1 MCKIVGRPKHIEF
14 LKRVQIGPNQ
24 LNEWERNRS
33 KGSGKLHPLGV
44 IGRCF
49 HKQSVCWEW
58 ESWTVS
64 NPRVRTVEQLYRCV
78 LQPSLLAHQGAFIFV
93 VLPAPLE
100 KWSRT
105 AAQQPDPVGWGDAS
119 GTLSDTSPCA
129 PEPSN
134 EAAQRSG
141 PWCPLKSVW
150 CVELRPN

>member
-1 MCKIVGRPKHIEF
+1 MNERETEAKAAGNYTHWVSLEGAFTSSQCAGNESRELCPIQGC
-14 LKRVQIGPNQ
+14 VQQN
-24 LNEWERNRS
+24 N
-33 KGSGKLHPLGV
+33 
-44 IGRCF
+44 C
-49 HKQSVCWEW
+49 
-58 ESWTVS
+58 TVACS
-64 NPRVRTVEQLYRCV
+64 SQA
-78 LQPSLLAHQGAFIFV
+78 LLAHQGAFIFV

-141 PWCPLKSVW
+141 P
-150 CVELRPN
+150 